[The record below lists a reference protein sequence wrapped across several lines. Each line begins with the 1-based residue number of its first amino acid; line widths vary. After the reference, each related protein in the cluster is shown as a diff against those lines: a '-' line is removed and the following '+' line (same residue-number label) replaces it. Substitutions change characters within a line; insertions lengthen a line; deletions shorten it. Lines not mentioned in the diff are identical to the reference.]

1 LSGSGASP
9 DRHTGVTQLSSASST
24 QAIRNVRREDVVVS
38 GWLWIALSFITLAS
52 LGILVAGRD
61 NGDLIRFFADM
72 NLRQHETMT
81 ALTLSALS
89 FLILGLALSS
99 IPA

>member
-1 LSGSGASP
+1 M
-9 DRHTGVTQLSSASST
+9 
-24 QAIRNVRREDVVVS
+24 VS

-52 LGILVAGRD
+52 FGVLVAGRD
-61 NGDLIRFFADM
+61 DGDFIRFFAEM
-72 NLRQHETMT
+72 NFRQHVTMT
-81 ALTLSALS
+81 AMTLSALS